1 MHGGNVAALH
11 PLPACS
17 DIDMGQIARDPA
29 APADPAFTTPPGGRV
44 PQRAVRRLG
53 EAAMPPSTAGLL
65 QNPQAP
71 FDKLLQQR
79 EFDADSYCSPVADDS
94 GVASDVSGSIG
105 A

>member
-1 MHGGNVAALH
+1 
-11 PLPACS
+11 
-17 DIDMGQIARDPA
+17 
-29 APADPAFTTPPGGRV
+29 
-44 PQRAVRRLG
+44 
-53 EAAMPPSTAGLL
+53 MPPFTAGLL
-65 QNPQAP
+65 QNPQVP